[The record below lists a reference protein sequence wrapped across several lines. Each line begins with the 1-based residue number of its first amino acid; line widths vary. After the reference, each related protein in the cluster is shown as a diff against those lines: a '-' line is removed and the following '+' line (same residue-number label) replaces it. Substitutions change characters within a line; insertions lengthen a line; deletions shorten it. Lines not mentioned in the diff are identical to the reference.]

1 MKMRNLLF
9 ILPALLALA
18 GFAPPVQ
25 AQAAGTETVTWID
38 SGCTTTVACTLQ
50 LSREALA
57 PGVSTCDA
65 AGSAKYSALNTAAIV
80 PTVGQVNTAW
90 VYQDTAIVQGITYC
104 YVATVTAT
112 ASGQVSAPSSP
123 LLAAVPA
130 APAPPP
136 PVGTAVYTP
145 GV

>member
-1 MKMRNLLF
+1 MRNLLF
-9 ILPALLALA
+9 ILPAVLVAA

-90 VYQDTAIVQGITYC
+90 VYQDTAIVQGVTYC
-104 YVATVTAT
+104 YVATVTSAAGVSP
-112 ASGQVSAPSSP
+112 ASTPF
-123 LLAAVPA
+123 LAAIPAVPA
-130 APAPPP
+130 PPAPTLTGNYQ
-136 PVGTAVYTP
+136 V
-145 GV
+145 